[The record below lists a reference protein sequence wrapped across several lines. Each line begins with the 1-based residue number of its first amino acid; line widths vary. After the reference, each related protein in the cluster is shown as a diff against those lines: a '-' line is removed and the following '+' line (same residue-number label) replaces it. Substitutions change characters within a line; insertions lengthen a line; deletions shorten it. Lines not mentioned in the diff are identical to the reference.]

1 MKKMEKRLRRKIL
14 LASLAAAA
22 FVSGGGY
29 TYAAIP
35 ANVIGTVTIGGVEKT
50 VSTPTGT
57 FSVGEAG
64 KALSIVNESGQ
75 GIAIYQGDAG
85 GDVGKLEGST
95 ISITGSTVGIRA
107 GVKGVTTYPKLT
119 VGGDTTE
126 KITIAGQGSD
136 GIQAIQ
142 GHVYLQAKEISIS
155 ATGWEWATAIR
166 AQNNSQTP
174 QAPEGAA
181 SVTLIADTIELYGVN
196 AGIVATSNGQ
206 VNITGN
212 TKISSQDGIAVDVRG
227 HSTTN
232 INVDGKH
239 TTVIEGDICFETPN
253 TPGSSQGSGNLID
266 ANVNINLS
274 GEGSSWTGAAYQ
286 AYGDNTHGVALED
299 NDQYYGDVTG
309 LTVNVQNG
317 ATWNMTDDSFVNR
330 VTASDGGKIS
340 IQEGVE
346 TVNSGKMTASGGEI
360 DLNGGTNLNVNQLTL
375 DEGTLSLHGADNA
388 VKIKTLDGNGGT
400 VATNTLQSTV
410 SVASKDE
417 ETAITVKG
425 SSELTNQIAS
435 GDADLQ
441 DLANIVQSS
450 SSESETPVSLVSQVE
465 TEANDI
471 SGGYSAKVDADG
483 QVDAASVIIH
493 ENSTNRA
500 VSDMA
505 AVSLMT
511 WRQENN
517 DMNKRLGELRASK
530 ESQGVWMRM
539 ARGQSKYG
547 AQQIKNQYNYYQIG
561 YDRRCSDTSD
571 WVIGLALS
579 RTEGSTSFAT
589 GSGDNTHT
597 GFAIYGSYLA
607 DNGSFLDLIA
617 KYAHMEHTYQS
628 IGAGVGN
635 ADYDTNGYSFSVEYG
650 KRFTKENGFWMEPQI
665 ELTYGKVSGAD
676 YTTKNSV
683 KVRQESMDSFVS
695 RIGFSAGRNFKKG
708 NAYVRASYLYD
719 FKGDTDVTMSKDGSG
734 SYRYEQNIGGGWWE
748 IGVGTNLK
756 LNESSHMYVDFEKT
770 FGGTVVTPWQWN
782 LGFRFGF

>member
-1 MKKMEKRLRRKIL
+1 MRQQAKEWTVLTAAVL
-14 LASLAAAA
+14 LALGSVALPQAAQAA
-22 FVSGGGY
+22 D
-29 TYAAIP
+29 
-35 ANVIGTVTIGGVEKT
+35 NVIGTVTIDGAET
-50 VSTPTGT
+50 VNPSKTGT
-57 FSVGEAG
+57 FTHGEDG
-64 KALSIVNESGQ
+64 KALSIVNEGGQ
-75 GIAIYQGDAG
+75 GIAIYQSGDNG
-85 GDVGKLEGST
+85 TLKGST
-95 ISITGSTVGIRA
+95 ISIMGSTVGIRA
-107 GVKGVTTYPKLT
+107 GIKGVTTYPKLT

-126 KITIAGQGSD
+126 KITIVGRGTD

-155 ATGWEWATAIR
+155 GIGWEYSSAIR
-166 AQNNSQTP
+166 VQNNTQTA
-174 QAPEGAA
+174 QAPDGAA
-181 SVTLIADTIELYGVN
+181 SVTLIADTIDLYGDN
-196 AGIVATSNGQ
+196 AGIVALSNGQ

-212 TKISSQDGIAVDVRG
+212 TKISSKDGIAVDVRG

-253 TPGSSQGSGNLID
+253 TPGDTQGSGNLID

-274 GEGSSWTGAAYQ
+274 GAGSSWTGAAYQ

-299 NDQYYGDVTG
+299 NDTYYGDVTG
-309 LTVNVQNG
+309 LTVNVQDG
-317 ATWNMTDDSFVNR
+317 AAWNMTADSFVNT
-330 VTASDGGKIS
+330 VTVSDGGKIS

-346 TVNSGKMTASGGEI
+346 TVNGGKVTASGGEI

-388 VKIKTLDGNGGT
+388 VEIKKLDGNGGT
-400 VATNTLQSTV
+400 VATETLQSTV

-441 DLANIVQSS
+441 DLANVVQSS
-450 SSESETPVSLVSQVE
+450 SGETPVSLARQVE

-483 QVDAASVIIH
+483 QVDAGSVVIH

-530 ESQGVWMRM
+530 EAQGVWMRM

-547 AQQIKNQYNYYQIG
+547 AQQVKNQYNYYQIG
-561 YDRRCSDTSD
+561 YDRRWSDTSD

-607 DNGSFLDLIA
+607 DNGSFVDLIA

-628 IGAGVGN
+628 SGAGVGN
-635 ADYDTNGYSFSVEYG
+635 ADYGTNGYSFSVEYG
-650 KRFTKENGFWMEPQI
+650 KRFTKENGFWIEPQI
-665 ELTYGKVSGAD
+665 ELTYGKVSGVD
-676 YTTKNSV
+676 YTTKNNV
-683 KVRQESMDSFVS
+683 KVRQESMNSFVS
-695 RIGFSAGRNFKKG
+695 RIGFSSGRNFKKG

-756 LNESSHMYVDFEKT
+756 LNERSHVYMDFEKT

-782 LGFRFGF
+782 VGFRFGF

>member
-1 MKKMEKRLRRKIL
+1 MRKIEKRLRRKVL
-14 LASLAAAA
+14 LASFAAVALIA
-22 FVSGGGY
+22 SGGGY
-29 TYAAIP
+29 TGAAD
-35 ANVIGTVTIGGVEKT
+35 NVIGKVTIDGAET
-50 VSTPTGT
+50 VNPSKTGT
-57 FSVGEAG
+57 FTHGEDG
-64 KALSIVNESGQ
+64 KALSIVNESGI
-75 GIAIYQGDAG
+75 GIALYQSGDNG
-85 GDVGKLEGST
+85 TLSGST

-107 GVKGVTTYPKLT
+107 GVAGVTTYPELT
-119 VGGDTTE
+119 VGGDATE
-126 KITIAGQGSD
+126 KITVTGQGGD
-136 GIQAIQ
+136 GIQAIK
-142 GHVYLQAKEISIS
+142 GHVSLQAKEISIS
-155 ATGWEWATAIR
+155 ASGDWTSAIWV
-166 AQNNSQTP
+166 QNNSETAP
-174 QAPEGAA
+174 APEGAA
-181 SVTLIADTIELYGVN
+181 SVTLIADTIDLYGDY
-196 AGIVATSNGQ
+196 AGIVSFSNGQ

-212 TKISSQDGIAVDVRG
+212 TKISSNSEIAVDVRG
-227 HSTTN
+227 NSTTN
-232 INVDGKH
+232 INADGKY
-239 TTVIEGDICFETPN
+239 TTVIEGDILFETPN
-253 TPGSSQGSGNLID
+253 TPGDSQGSGRLID

-286 AYGDNTHGVALED
+286 EYGNESHGVALED
-299 NDQYYGDVTG
+299 NPQYYGDVTG
-309 LTVNVQNG
+309 LTVNVQDG
-317 ATWNMTDDSFVNR
+317 AAWNMTENSFVNT

-346 TVNSGKMTASGGEI
+346 TVNGGRVTASGGEI
-360 DLNGGTNLNVNQLTL
+360 DLNGGTNLNVDQLTL
-375 DEGTLSLHGADNA
+375 DEGTLSLNGADNA
-388 VKIKTLDGNGGT
+388 VQIKKLEGNGGT

-410 SVASKDE
+410 SVKSKDE

-425 SSELTNQIAS
+425 SSELTDQIAS

-441 DLANIVQSS
+441 DLANIVRSS
-450 SSESETPVSLVSQVE
+450 SEESETPVSLVSQVE

-471 SGGYSAKVDADG
+471 NGGYSAKVDASG
-483 QVDAASVIIH
+483 QVDTDSVVTH
-493 ENSTNRA
+493 ENTTNRA

-530 ESQGVWMRM
+530 EAQGVWMRM

-547 AQQIKNQYNYYQIG
+547 AQQVKNQYNYYQIG
-561 YDRRCSDTSD
+561 YDRRVSDTSD

-607 DNGSFLDLIA
+607 DNGSFVDLIA

-628 IGAGVGN
+628 SGAGVGN

-650 KRFTKENGFWMEPQI
+650 KRFTKENGFWIEPQI
-665 ELTYGKVSGAD
+665 ELTYGKVSGVD
-676 YTTKNSV
+676 YTTKNNV
-683 KVRQESMDSFVS
+683 KVRQESMNSFVS
-695 RIGFSAGRNFKKG
+695 RIGFSSGRNFKKG

-719 FKGDTDVTMSKDGSG
+719 FNGDTDVTMSKDGAG

-756 LNESSHMYVDFEKT
+756 LNERSHVYMDFEKT

-782 LGFRFGF
+782 VGFRFGF